1 MAYFNDHQKNR
12 FSKKTCAYEE
22 YQKLMILKTNAI
34 QPKFLTE
41 LIDDMQRQT
50 AVIVYLLISSLAA
63 NPEIKKHTVIM
74 SYREIASLIK
84 TSTRTAIRTIKYL
97 KNKGY
102 IEVVR
107 SGNRK
112 EGYSSN
118 KIKVRFPRHLL
129 NKIFDS
135 NQKFMVT
142 NNLLHEDGNEQ
153 K

>member
-1 MAYFNDHQKNR
+1 MDCFNEHQEHR

-34 QPKFLTE
+34 QTKFLTE
-41 LIDDMQRQT
+41 LVDDMQRQT
-50 AVIVYLLISSLAA
+50 AVIVYLLISNLAS

-135 NQKFMVT
+135 SEKLMKN
-142 NNLLHEDGNEQ
+142 NNLLQEDNNVQ